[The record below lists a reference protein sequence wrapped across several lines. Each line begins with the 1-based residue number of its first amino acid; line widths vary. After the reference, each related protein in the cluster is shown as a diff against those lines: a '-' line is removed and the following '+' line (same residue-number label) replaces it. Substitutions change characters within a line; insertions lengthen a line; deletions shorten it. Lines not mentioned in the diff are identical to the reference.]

1 MIIRMIKE
9 LRAIKKR
16 ERVYKGIEKLKQ
28 YCDEMVADGT
38 MSREKRENLLIV
50 SIDEYLK
57 MFNT

>member
-1 MIIRMIKE
+1 MIIQMIKE

-28 YCDEMVADGT
+28 YCDEMVADGN
-38 MSREKRENLLIV
+38 MSREKRENLLMV